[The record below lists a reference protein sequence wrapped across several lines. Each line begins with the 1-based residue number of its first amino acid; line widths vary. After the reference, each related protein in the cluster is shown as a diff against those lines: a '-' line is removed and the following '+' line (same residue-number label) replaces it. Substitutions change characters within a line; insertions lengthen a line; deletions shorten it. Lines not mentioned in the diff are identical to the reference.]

1 MQDEFEKTEK
11 DYYHR
16 GQKVSRMDNTIS
28 DLRNGLIEYEHV
40 AVDEV
45 YVIAIFTQPMRI
57 NELHCVKIRFCC
69 TQTTKVQ
76 ISLRICAD

>member
-28 DLRNGLIEYEHV
+28 DLRNGLVEYEHV
-40 AVDEV
+40 AIDKVCDCNI
-45 YVIAIFTQPMRI
+45 YTA
-57 NELHCVKIRFCC
+57 NELQRVKILFCYM
-69 TQTTKVQ
+69 QTTKVQ
-76 ISLRICAD
+76 ISLRIRAD